1 MGWLKRLS
9 EGFEEAFATLP
20 PGKTGAS
27 ENLIKQYFRQR
38 YKIESCRENGEEVD
52 AFELKKYETLQ
63 KRIRRKDID
72 VEKKYQ
78 KFKAERKSLPK
89 EEGEALDVAEDTL
102 QEPTVRETKTSF
114 VTPKQDEELTDE
126 SEEDHFSPDGAV
138 TSVKKTT
145 IIIAGCGKR
154 LSSKD
159 EIAGFCAECK
169 KAVCSE
175 HIRYCAGYDNIPCG
189 KLLCKKHTYP
199 FIDEDGT
206 EQPCCADHYNMRVY
220 LKKNLLDSDSEPG
233 KKPKKPEK
241 ESD

>member
-1 MGWLKRLS
+1 MGWLKRLLD
-9 EGFEEAFATLP
+9 GFEEASGTLP

-27 ENLIKQYFRQR
+27 ENLIKQYCKQR
-38 YKIESCRENGEEVD
+38 YKIESCREKGEEVD
-52 AFELKKYETLQ
+52 DSELEKYETLQ
-63 KRIRRKDID
+63 KRVNRAGID
-72 VEKKYQ
+72 AEKKYQ
-78 KFKAERKSLPK
+78 KFKAERNSLPK
-89 EEGEALDVAEDTL
+89 EKSEVLDDAEDIL
-102 QEPTVRETKTSF
+102 QEPAVRKIKTGF
-114 VTPKQDEELTDE
+114 ATAKEDEEITDE
-126 SEEDHFSPDGAV
+126 SEEDYVTSTGAL

-145 IIIAGCGKR
+145 IIIAACGKR

-175 HIRYCAGYDNIPCG
+175 HIRYCAGYDNMPCG
-189 KLLCKKHTYP
+189 KLLCKKHTYN
-199 FIDEDGT
+199 FTEEDGT

-220 LKKNLLDSDSEPG
+220 LKKNFLDSDSEPR

>member
-52 AFELKKYETLQ
+52 AFELKKYEALQ
-63 KRIRRKDID
+63 KRMRRKDID

-89 EEGEALDVAEDTL
+89 EKSKALDDAEDIY
-102 QEPTVRETKTSF
+102 QEDTENEEVTVFKTVKRGEEIVTKRETQSIRI
-114 VTPKQDEELTDE
+114 
-126 SEEDHFSPDGAV
+126 SGAV
-138 TSVKKTT
+138 VVRAVIT
-145 IIIAGCGKR
+145 IPVAACGKR
-154 LSSKD
+154 LSSQ
-159 EIAGFCAECK
+159 EQIAGFCAVCDE
-169 KAVCSE
+169 AVCSE
-175 HIRYCAGYDNIPCG
+175 HIRYCAGYNDTPCG
-189 KLLCKKHTYP
+189 KLLCKKHTHN
-199 FIDEDGT
+199 FTEEDGT
-206 EQPCCADHYNMRVY
+206 EQPCCADHYNMRIH
-220 LKKNLLDSDSEPG
+220 LQKNFLESDSEPR

-241 ESD
+241 KSD

>member
-1 MGWLKRLS
+1 MGWLKGLLDGFK
-9 EGFEEAFATLP
+9 EGSATLP
-20 PGKTGAS
+20 VGTTSSS
-27 ENLIKQYFRQR
+27 ENLVKQYCKQR
-38 YKIESCRENGEEVD
+38 YKIESCREKSEDVD
-52 AFELKKYETLQ
+52 AFELKKYETLR
-63 KRIRRKDID
+63 KKVERAGINAERR
-72 VEKKYQ
+72 YQ
-78 KFKAERKSLPK
+78 RFKAEKKSLPK

-102 QEPTVRETKTSF
+102 QEPAIRQTKTSF
-114 VTPKQDEELTDE
+114 VTPKEDEELTDE
-126 SEEDHFSPDGAV
+126 SEEDHFGLDGAV

-145 IIIAGCGKR
+145 IIIAACGKR

-159 EIAGFCAECK
+159 EIAGFCAVCK

-220 LKKNLLDSDSEPG
+220 LKKNILDSDSELG